1 MKSKLP
7 VKSEMPFYLSMAY
20 IVFAQHDP
28 AKVNI
33 KQMLVLV
40 ITLGFCDRGFRCLF
54 RRPKQC
60 LGYYMSVT

>member
-7 VKSEMPFYLSMAY
+7 VKPGMPFYLSMAY
-20 IVFAQHDP
+20 IVFAQHDL
-28 AKVNI
+28 AKVNNI

-40 ITLGFCDRGFRCLF
+40 ITLGFCDRGLGCLF

-60 LGYYMSVT
+60 LGYYM